1 MEVIALTSW
10 TAALLVVITVV
21 FRYLTNN
28 NEDE

>member
-21 FRYLTNN
+21 FRYLINKN
-28 NEDE
+28 D

>member
-21 FRYLTNN
+21 FRYLIKKN
-28 NEDE
+28 D